1 MPDDEAGGYIH
12 GTHREERRRLTRLNE
27 LMNARALRDLA
38 LAPGDKVLDVGSG
51 LGLLTREI
59 AALVGPHGRVLGIE
73 RDQTQLAE
81 ALHSIGSGPDGHAVI
96 EFRRGDATKPP
107 LRPGEWGCFDVAHCR
122 FVLEHVREPER
133 VVEAMAQA
141 VRPGGRVILED
152 DDHDL
157 LRLWPPVPAVARLW
171 QSYLH
176 SYQRRGNDPFIGR
189 RLVELLCEAGLEPQ
203 GCAMPRFGS
212 CAGGA
217 DFEVYVDNMK
227 GLFEGARDDIQR
239 EGAVSDAEFR
249 HGLSALEAWGC
260 RPDAT
265 LWYVTCWAE
274 GQRPEPG
281 EAA

>member
-1 MPDDEAGGYIH
+1 MPDDGGGGYIH
-12 GTHREERRRLTRLNE
+12 GTRREERQRLSRLNE
-27 LMNARALRDLA
+27 LMNARALADLA

-51 LGLLTREI
+51 LGLLTREM
-59 AALVGPHGRVLGIE
+59 AARVGPRGRVLGIE
-73 RDQTQLAE
+73 KDSTQLAT
-81 ALHSIGSGPDGHAVI
+81 ALHSIGGGAEGHAVV

-107 LRPGEWGCFDVAHCR
+107 LRPGEWGSFDIAHCR

-141 VRPGGRVILED
+141 VRPGGRLILED

-157 LRLWPPVPAVARLW
+157 LRLWPPVAGVARLW
-171 QSYLH
+171 QSYVH

-189 RLVELLCEAGLEPQ
+189 RLVELLCDAGLEPQ

-212 CAGGA
+212 CAGGQ
-217 DFEVYVDNMK
+217 DFAVYVDNLRA
-227 GLFEGARDDIQR
+227 LFEGARDAIQG
-239 EGAVSDAEFR
+239 EGKVTDVEFR
-249 HGLSALEAWGC
+249 HGLSALEAWSQ

-274 GQRPEPG
+274 GRRPESG